1 MRDILDDDIII
12 IEIIGTFLIIL
23 LWIAFVFFIFNVR
36 YKASIKHDNKLW
48 NGGRCDI
55 CGRTWE
61 YEQAVGHRSSTS
73 YIYVCRK
80 CGKRI
85 ELSEER

>member
-1 MRDILDDDIII
+1 MRDIL
-12 IEIIGTFLIIL
+12 IEIIGVILIIL
-23 LWIAFVFFIFNVR
+23 LCITFVFFVCKVGH
-36 YKASIKHDNKLW
+36 KASIKRDNKLW
-48 NGGRCDI
+48 NGGHCDI
-55 CGRTWE
+55 CGSTWK

-85 ELSEER
+85 ELSEAR